1 MWHCAGGK
9 DRTGILT
16 VLLCEVLQIS
26 KKDIEA
32 DYLATN
38 LYKQKEADAE
48 IINIQKILPPDCL
61 PDVAIYM
68 TKYTWLAHIEYLQH
82 FYNLIEENHGSIQ
95 NFLRNAVGLTED
107 EENALRNKYLI

>member
-1 MWHCAGGK
+1 MHFGSYCP
-9 DRTGILT
+9 T
-16 VLLCEVLQIS
+16 
-26 KKDIEA
+26 
-32 DYLATN
+32 
-38 LYKQKEADAE
+38 
-48 IINIQKILPPDCL
+48 
-61 PDVAIYM
+61 DVAVYM